1 MIMKPQGR
9 RFSLEQK
16 LLLRREILRNGGTRM
31 TPGEMKLLREIDK
44 ILRGKM
50 RDKEGGE

>member
-16 LLLRREILRNGGTRM
+16 LLLRREILRNGGSRR
-31 TPGEMKLLREIDK
+31 TPGEVALFRQIDK
-44 ILRGKM
+44 ILKKKM
-50 RDKEGGE
+50 KKAK